1 MDNTSGE
8 ASEIS
13 DSEIDEYENKSYNS
27 LKMGELKVKISDN
40 SYKCPFCA
48 GKKKQDYRYKELF
61 QHATGVGSSSN
72 RGAKVKANHRALA
85 NFLKND
91 VTESSP
97 SLQLMVIESESP
109 KPKEEDHFVFPWM
122 GVLVNVPTEYRNGRQ
137 VGESGTRL
145 KEQLSRFNPLKVIP
159 LWNYRGHT
167 GNAIVDFSKDWSG
180 FKDAMAFAN
189 HFEAK
194 HLGKTDWYEQ
204 KHHAPEI
211 YGWVAQSDDYYAGGP
226 IGEYLQKNGDLKT
239 ITDLTNE
246 ESRKTDKLVANLAN
260 EIEVKNKHLQELE
273 CKYNQ
278 TNLSLDK
285 AMEEKEALLQAYN
298 IGMCIFPFIQK
309 SRGTRKKKGKK
320 HKSIGLLLH
329 KWIQLCLFCTRDQIH
344 GIYIMQVL

>member
-1 MDNTSGE
+1 MDYGSGE

-13 DSEIDEYENKSYNS
+13 DSEIDEYEDKSYNC
-27 LKMGELKVKISDN
+27 LKMGELQVKISDN

-91 VTESSP
+91 VAESSP
-97 SLQLMVIESESP
+97 SLQLMVIETEPS
-109 KPKEEDHFVFPWM
+109 KPKEEDRFVFPWM
-122 GVLVNVPTEYRNGRQ
+122 GVLVNVPTEYKNGRH
-137 VGESGTRL
+137 VGESGTRQ

-159 LWNYRGHT
+159 LWNYKGHT

-180 FKDAMAFAN
+180 FKDAMAFEN
-189 HFEAK
+189 YLEAK
-194 HLGKTDWYEQ
+194 HLGKKDWYEK

-211 YGWVAQSDDYYAGGP
+211 YGWVARSDDYYAEGP
-226 IGEYLQKNGDLKT
+226 IGEYLHKNGDLKS

-260 EIEVKNKHLQELE
+260 EIEAKNKHLQELE

-298 IGMCIFPFIQK
+298 IGMCISPLL
-309 SRGTRKKKGKK
+309 
-320 HKSIGLLLH
+320 SIDLLLH
-329 KWIQLCLFCTRDQIH
+329 KWILRDQIFCTRGQIL

>member
-1 MDNTSGE
+1 MDYSSGE

-13 DSEIDEYENKSYNS
+13 DSEIDDYEDKSYNC
-27 LKMGELKVKISDN
+27 LKRGDIKVKISEN
-40 SYKCPFCA
+40 SYKCPFCS
-48 GKKKQDYRYKELF
+48 GKKKHDYRYKEIF

-72 RGAKVKANHRALA
+72 RGAKVKAKHRALA

-91 VTESSP
+91 VAESSP
-97 SLQLMVIESESP
+97 SSQLMVVDPEPS
-109 KPKEEDHFVFPWM
+109 KLKGEDLFVFPWM
-122 GVLVNVPTEYRNGRQ
+122 GVLVNVPTEWKNGRH
-137 VGESGTRL
+137 VGESGTKL

-167 GNAIVDFSKDWSG
+167 RNAIVDFSKDWSG
-180 FKDAMAFAN
+180 FKDAMAFET

-194 HLGKTDWYEQ
+194 HLGKNDWHQ
-204 KHHAPEI
+204 KKHNTSEI
-211 YGWVAQSDDYYAGGP
+211 YGWVARADDYHSGGP
-226 IGEYLQKNGDLKT
+226 IGDYLHRNGDLKT

-260 EIEVKNKHLQELE
+260 AIEVKNKHLEELE

-298 IGMCIFPFIQK
+298 IGMCIVSF
-309 SRGTRKKKGKK
+309 
-320 HKSIGLLLH
+320 
-329 KWIQLCLFCTRDQIH
+329 
-344 GIYIMQVL
+344 